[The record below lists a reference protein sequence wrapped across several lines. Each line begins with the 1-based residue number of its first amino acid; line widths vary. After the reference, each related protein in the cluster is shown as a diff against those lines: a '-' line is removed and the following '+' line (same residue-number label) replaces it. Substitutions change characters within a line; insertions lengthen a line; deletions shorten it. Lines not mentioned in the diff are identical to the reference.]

1 MICPKCAQIN
11 DNNDRFC
18 YKCGAPLT
26 EGGAEQSAQGQQ
38 QGAPTTD
45 SSALATINAKTML
58 AAREA
63 RKADISAMR
72 PVTRAAYNIVE
83 SERGGTIIGI
93 ITVLY
98 GIFCLGMVAT
108 LIKIFE
114 TISKLGES
122 FASSGIEGSLSEKFY
137 GASSNNNAQLLLW
150 LIVLFVVMAIGFFVC
165 GKLNIRIRKVS
176 RKKKREQ
183 LDSRL

>member
-1 MICPKCAQIN
+1 MICPKCAEIN

-18 YKCGAPLT
+18 YKCGAPLS
-26 EGGAEQSAQGQQ
+26 EGNAEQSAQGQQ
-38 QGAPTTD
+38 SAPTTD

-63 RKADISAMR
+63 RKSDISTMR

-83 SERGGTIIGI
+83 SERGGTMIGI

-98 GIFCLGMVAT
+98 GVFCLGMVAT

-137 GASSNNNAQLLLW
+137 GVSSNNNAQLLLW
-150 LIVLFVVMAIGFFVC
+150 LILLFIVMAIGFVSC

>member
-1 MICPKCAQIN
+1 MICPKCAQVN

-18 YKCGAPLT
+18 YKCGSPLS

-38 QGAPTTD
+38 GAPTTD
-45 SSALATINAKTML
+45 ASTLATINAKTML
-58 AAREA
+58 EAREA
-63 RKADISAMR
+63 RKVDISTMR

-83 SERGGTIIGI
+83 SERGGTIIGV

-98 GIFCLGMVAT
+98 GIFCIGMVAT

-122 FASSGIEGSLSEKFY
+122 LASSGIEGSLSEKFY

-150 LIVLFVVMAIGFFVC
+150 LIVLFVVMAIGFVVC